1 MAQVTFTR
9 HLERY
14 LSAPPRNVV
23 GDTVARALACIFDA
37 NPQLR
42 GYVLDDQ
49 GRLREHVTVFVD
61 GRMVNDRL
69 RLSDTVCDDSR
80 IFVMQALSGG

>member
-9 HLERY
+9 RLERF
-14 LSAPPRNVV
+14 LSAPSRNVP

-37 NPQLR
+37 NSQLR

-49 GRLREHVTVFVD
+49 SRLRKHVMVFVD
-61 GRMVNDRL
+61 GKMVKDRQ
-69 RLSDTVCDDSR
+69 RLSDEVCDDSQ

>member
-23 GDTVARALACIFDA
+23 GDTVARVLACIFDA

-42 GYVLDDQ
+42 GYVLD
-49 GRLREHVTVFVD
+49 GSSPFV
-61 GRMVNDRL
+61 
-69 RLSDTVCDDSR
+69 SFPA
-80 IFVMQALSGG
+80 IPH